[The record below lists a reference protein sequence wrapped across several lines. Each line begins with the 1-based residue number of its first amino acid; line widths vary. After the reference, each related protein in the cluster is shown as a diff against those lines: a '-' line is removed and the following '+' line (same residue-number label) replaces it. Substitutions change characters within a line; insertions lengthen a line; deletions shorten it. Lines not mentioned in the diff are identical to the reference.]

1 MRLGK
6 TGGAGLS
13 PSVRHGDGWY
23 LGLVL
28 MKGDIAIFNEP
39 DHERCWPPV
48 VSRAADVPA

>member
-13 PSVRHGDGWY
+13 PSVRHCDGWY

-28 MKGDIAIFNEP
+28 MKGDIAILT
-39 DHERCWPPV
+39 
-48 VSRAADVPA
+48 A